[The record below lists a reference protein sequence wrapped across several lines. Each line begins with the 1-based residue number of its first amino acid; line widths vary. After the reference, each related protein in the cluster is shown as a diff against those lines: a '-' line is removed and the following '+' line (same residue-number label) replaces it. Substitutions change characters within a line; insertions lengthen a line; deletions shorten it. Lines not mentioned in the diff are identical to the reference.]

1 MRGRFLTVHD
11 LPTLIIRILALHQRL
26 YPTAIDWNRS
36 SGDVARAF
44 GNQESGEGGKL
55 ARLTQASHRNFF
67 LPARDKF
74 LRCGSFFLSHHLRQ
88 FFHSFGV
95 RVTGHDVVD
104 GDSERRHFIRE
115 RARESRYGGAQ
126 TVRKDQVIDR
136 LFHGDG
142 SDVENSSPSSLFHA
156 RQNLAHQFDGA
167 EQRQARRGLPLI
179 LTEIFELACGWTASV
194 RYQNVD
200 AAKSLGAESR

>member
-1 MRGRFLTVHD
+1 M
-11 LPTLIIRILALHQRL
+11 
-26 YPTAIDWNRS
+26 
-36 SGDVARAF
+36 
-44 GNQESGEGGKL
+44 
-55 ARLTQASHRNFF
+55 
-67 LPARDKF
+67 
-74 LRCGSFFLSHHLRQ
+74 FLSHHLRQ
-88 FFHSFGV
+88 LFHSLGA
-95 RVTGHDVVD
+95 RVARHDVVD
-104 GDSERRHFIRE
+104 SDAKRRDFIRE
-115 RARESRYGGAQ
+115 RACETRYRGTQ

-136 LFHGDG
+136 LFHGDR

-200 AAKSLGAESR
+200 AAKSLGAELR